1 MDGAF
6 SFLTF
11 HFLQKAEVYPG
22 SIGTFR
28 YRLQRTGKAGD
39 GQIQGWVYE
48 NVCFELAQDVET
60 VTFPWTEEG
69 VDSLRTWLEERLRER
84 GSEPYSIYGGRA
96 KRSGADQPE
105 T

>member
-60 VTFPWTEEG
+60 VTVPWTEEG
-69 VDSLRTWLEERLRER
+69 VDSLRTWLEERLREPR
-84 GSEPYSIYGGRA
+84 QHIGKTR
-96 KRSGADQPE
+96 
-105 T
+105 